1 MIIDFHT
8 HIFPPDVRNA
18 RQALFPAE
26 PEFDLL
32 YRSPKAKMI
41 GAAEL
46 IATMDRQGV
55 DKAVVFGFP
64 WKSADIFQRHN
75 DYIREAV
82 RRFPDRLIGFACF
95 DGCHPLAT
103 AEARRCIDN
112 GLSGIGELAFY
123 HCGID
128 ASALDHLAP
137 VMRLCRDNDLPVLI
151 HTNEPVGHSY
161 PGKSPNTLL
170 QIYELIR
177 RFPDNSIVLGHWGGG
192 IFFYSLLKKEVAET
206 LKNVYYDTA
215 ASPYLY
221 DTRIY
226 TVAAQ
231 LAGPEKILF
240 GSDCPLLPPSRYRE
254 EFVQAGLSKADID
267 RISGGNAARLLRL

>member
-8 HIFPPDVRNA
+8 HIFPPDIRAA
-18 RQALFPAE
+18 RRDHFPGE

-32 YRSPKAKMI
+32 YRSPRAKLV

-46 IATMDRQGV
+46 IATMDCQGV

-64 WKSADIFQRHN
+64 WRSADTFRRHN
-75 DYIREAV
+75 DYIGTAV
-82 RRFPDRLIGFACF
+82 RRFPDRLIGFGCF
-95 DGCHPLAT
+95 EPCHPRAAT
-103 AEARRCIDN
+103 EARRCIDS

-123 HCGID
+123 QCGID
-128 ASALDHLAP
+128 TAALDHLAP
-137 VMRLCRDNDLPVLI
+137 VMRLCRENHLPVLI
-151 HTNEPVGHSY
+151 HTNEPVGHIY
-161 PGKSPNTLL
+161 PGKSPHTLL

-177 RFPDNSIVLGHWGGG
+177 RFPDNTIVLGHWGGG
-192 IFFYSLLKKEVAET
+192 IFFYGLLKKEVTEA

-231 LAGPEKILF
+231 LAGPDKILF
-240 GSDCPLLPPSRYRE
+240 GSDYPLLPPARYRE
-254 EFVQAGLSKADID
+254 EFFQAGLSPADID
-267 RISGGNAARLLRL
+267 RISGGNAAHLLGL